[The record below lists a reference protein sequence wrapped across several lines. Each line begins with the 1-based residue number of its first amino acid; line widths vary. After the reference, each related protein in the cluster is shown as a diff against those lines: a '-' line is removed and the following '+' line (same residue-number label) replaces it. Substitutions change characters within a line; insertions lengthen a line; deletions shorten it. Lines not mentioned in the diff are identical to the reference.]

1 MKIGVN
7 AGGSVIFLVLK
18 TVHLLAL
25 VFGAAASLGN
35 IYLLL
40 ARGPADLPAPALVGA
55 LRKWYRL
62 TALGAIVTLWATGL
76 VMTPMKH
83 GWRVEGFAFNAKV
96 ALAGLLLAI
105 IFYLNWMSARWARR
119 GGPPSY
125 VPALHVAGA
134 TSLLLAVPFAVAAFG

>member
-1 MKIGVN
+1 M
-7 AGGSVIFLVLK
+7 IFSLIKML
-18 TVHLLAL
+18 HLLAL

-40 ARGPADLPAPALVGA
+40 AKGPHDLPNPALAGS
-55 LRKWYRL
+55 LRNWYRL

-83 GWRVEGFAFNAKV
+83 GWRIEGFAFNAKI

-105 IFYLNWMSARWARR
+105 IFYLNWMAGRWARR
-119 GGPPSY
+119 GGPPSW
-125 VPALHVAGA
+125 VPALHVIGA
-134 TSLLLAVPFAVAAFG
+134 ASLLLAVVFAVAAFG